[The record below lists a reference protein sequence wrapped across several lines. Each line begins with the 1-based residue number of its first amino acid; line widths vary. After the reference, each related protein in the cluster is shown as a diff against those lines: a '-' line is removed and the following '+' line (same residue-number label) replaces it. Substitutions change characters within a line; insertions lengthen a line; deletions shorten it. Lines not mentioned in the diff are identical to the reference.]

1 MAELPTTTKG
11 RIAELKVAAR
21 LLEERHEV
29 YAPLVDDRGIDFL
42 IRRADGTVD
51 EIQVKSV
58 AKDRWFQVTT
68 KDSHEIA
75 ARPRRWLLCVDGHGT
90 TWVMPATVFFDAA
103 SVSGNEKGI
112 FTYDLDLDVT
122 RKGNAKTNAD
132 LLAQYREAWK
142 LLGD

>member
-1 MAELPTTTKG
+1 MVEVNTMIKG

-21 LLEERHEV
+21 LLEERREV

-58 AKDRWFQVTT
+58 KDRWFQVTT
-68 KDSHEIA
+68 KESHEEA
-75 ARPRRWLLCVDGHGT
+75 ARPRRWVICVDGHGT
-90 TWVMPATVFFDAA
+90 TWVMPAKVFFDAA
-103 SVSGNEKGI
+103 TVSQDEKGLY
-112 FTYDLDLDVT
+112 TYDLDLDVT

-132 LLAQYREAWK
+132 VLAEYREAWK
-142 LLGD
+142 LLGS